1 MIKISHPLPSTS
13 ACSPAAVWYS
23 MAMEARLFSAQ
34 REQNNRYWQHF
45 LCFAFSLPHPPPHL
59 SSLPRIQ
66 SRSVPVRSITLS
78 FSLPLP
84 TYRSSHLSHLPLSH
98 LFLIIWHYLTLS
110 FSMPLLRFFPLT
122 LYLASQ
128 REREIGEGICTCWL
142 WHAVYIP
149 CR

>member
-13 ACSPAAVWYS
+13 ACSRAAVWCGI
-23 MAMEARLFSAQ
+23 AMEARLFSAQ

-45 LCFAFSLPHPPPHL
+45 LCFAFSCPPPTHL

-66 SRSVPVRSITLS
+66 SCSVPVRSITLS

-98 LFLIIWHYLTLS
+98 LFLVIWHYLTLPFTMS
-110 FSMPLLRFFPLT
+110 LHRSFPLT

-128 REREIGEGICTCWL
+128 REREIWGGGAHMLALACSL
-142 WHAVYIP
+142 
-149 CR
+149 